1 MHADKSQVKYCWCQ
15 KCTINHFQ
23 NYLCVMC
30 HYCVTFIHILSTP
43 RVLPNWFLSNTKSLF
58 DQDQFDVKLVQTS
71 YNNDC
76 ETNLFA
82 ALFSWG
88 AVSDFLLVIIYLSVW
103 LRFCRCL
110 LQASLEEINL
120 SKMKSRVVQLAINL
134 ALDRKASQRE
144 LTSIMISDL
153 YGRIITAK
161 DIQTGFD
168 NLLNSIAD
176 LVIDSPEA
184 PKVSSQSLI

>member
-1 MHADKSQVKYCWCQ
+1 M
-15 KCTINHFQ
+15 
-23 NYLCVMC
+23 
-30 HYCVTFIHILSTP
+30 
-43 RVLPNWFLSNTKSLF
+43 
-58 DQDQFDVKLVQTS
+58 
-71 YNNDC
+71 
-76 ETNLFA
+76 
-82 ALFSWG
+82 
-88 AVSDFLLVIIYLSVW
+88 
-103 LRFCRCL
+103 